1 MRPGSSSSTSSKS
14 KDDDPHKE
22 TIKQSDTPVIIPTP
36 PASSQKKKDTGKK
49 DNSSSAKQS
58 GSSDKSRQYSSS
70 TGRLKNGASTVMKNG
85 ILYIIDDDDTDIGP
99 GDPKESGRI
108 ETEDIESEKEYSAS
122 DLATEKELQEME
134 EKVGFF
140 DTIPGILAIAGCTL
154 LILALLLFF
163 LFFGVIVTGEVEEHD
178 EVFELCSIRIM
189 MRKDGNWKVNL
200 GQAFDENAVLK
211 LRPGLLFALIFEGV
225 DVIGTSS
232 GEHEGEVTGQIA
244 TEVLLYRK
252 NIRRSV

>member
-1 MRPGSSSSTSSKS
+1 
-14 KDDDPHKE
+14 
-22 TIKQSDTPVIIPTP
+22 
-36 PASSQKKKDTGKK
+36 
-49 DNSSSAKQS
+49 
-58 GSSDKSRQYSSS
+58 
-70 TGRLKNGASTVMKNG
+70 
-85 ILYIIDDDDTDIGP
+85 
-99 GDPKESGRI
+99 
-108 ETEDIESEKEYSAS
+108 
-122 DLATEKELQEME
+122 
-134 EKVGFF
+134 
-140 DTIPGILAIAGCTL
+140 
-154 LILALLLFF
+154 
-163 LFFGVIVTGEVEEHD
+163 
-178 EVFELCSIRIM
+178 